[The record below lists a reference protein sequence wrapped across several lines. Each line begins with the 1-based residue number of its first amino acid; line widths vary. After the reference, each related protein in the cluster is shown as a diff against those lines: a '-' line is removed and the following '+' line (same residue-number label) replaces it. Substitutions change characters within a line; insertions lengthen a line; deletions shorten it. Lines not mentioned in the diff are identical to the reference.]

1 MVQRVL
7 QIRNEEVNEQI
18 RLELLNVGRD
28 FNAMYGFFS
37 KAVLAM
43 LAFFTNN
50 PTALMSAF
58 SKGGARRTLINSS
71 TVEGEHNGGQLEVY
85 RADQQRRGSHMP
97 PLALPPSETG
107 KYQSHFNSKNIE
119 ELEKLHKRNLD
130 IQD

>member
-1 MVQRVL
+1 M
-7 QIRNEEVNEQI
+7 
-18 RLELLNVGRD
+18 LNVGRD

-58 SKGGARRTLINSS
+58 SKGGARRTLLNSS
-71 TVEGEHNGGQLEVY
+71 AVEADQDGGQLDVY
-85 RADQQRRGSHMP
+85 RGEQPRRGSHMP
-97 PLALPPSETG
+97 PLALPSSETG

-130 IQD
+130 MQD